1 MDKKV
6 IIMVRVNEY
15 MPRDVNKNV
24 PFTPDEI
31 AETAAECAEAGAS
44 IIHPGSLSILTPPST
59 SF

>member
-1 MDKKV
+1 
-6 IIMVRVNEY
+6 MVRVNEN